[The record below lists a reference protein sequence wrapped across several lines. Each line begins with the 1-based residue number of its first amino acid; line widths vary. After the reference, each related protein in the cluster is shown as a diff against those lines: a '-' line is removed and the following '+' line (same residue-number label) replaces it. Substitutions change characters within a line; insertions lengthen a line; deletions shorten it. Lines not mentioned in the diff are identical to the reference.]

1 MGPRDRGDDVT
12 RVIPAMD
19 LLGGR
24 VVRLHRGDYEQ
35 VTVFHEDPL
44 AVFETFVAQ
53 GATRAHL
60 VDLDGARDGA
70 PTQSPLVAR
79 VLARF
84 GDRLT
89 LQVGG
94 GIRTVAQARA
104 YVDAGARRVV
114 VGTAAVEHPG
124 FITALAAFTEVVVAL
139 DARDGLV
146 ATRGWTH
153 TTTLSALALAKT
165 CVDAGAR
172 ALLYTD
178 IARDGTGEGPNLD
191 ATEAL
196 ARAVPGT
203 EVIAS
208 GGIGSLAH
216 LQALAQRPVITS
228 VVVGR
233 ALYEGRFT
241 VGEALAA
248 GGAP

>member
-1 MGPRDRGDDVT
+1 MT
-12 RVIPAMD
+12 TVIPAMD

-35 VTVFHEDPL
+35 VTVFHDDPL
-44 AVFETFVAQ
+44 SVFETFVAQ

-70 PTQSPLVAR
+70 ASQGPLIAR

-84 GDRLT
+84 GERLA

-94 GIRTVAQARA
+94 GVRTVAQARA
-104 YVDAGARRVV
+104 YADAGARRVV
-114 VGTAAVEHPG
+114 VGTAAVEDPG

-178 IARDGTGEGPNLD
+178 IARDGTGDGPNLD

-216 LQALAQRPVITS
+216 LRALALRPVITS

-241 VGEALAA
+241 VAEALAA
-248 GGAP
+248 AAGGAS

>member
-1 MGPRDRGDDVT
+1 M
-12 RVIPAMD
+12 
-19 LLGGR
+19 
-24 VVRLHRGDYEQ
+24 
-35 VTVFHEDPL
+35 
-44 AVFETFVAQ
+44 
-53 GATRAHL
+53 
-60 VDLDGARDGA
+60 
-70 PTQSPLVAR
+70 
-79 VLARF
+79 
-84 GDRLT
+84 
-89 LQVGG
+89 
-94 GIRTVAQARA
+94 
-104 YVDAGARRVV
+104 
-114 VGTAAVEHPG
+114 
-124 FITALAAFTEVVVAL
+124 AL

-216 LQALAQRPVITS
+216 LRALAQRPVITS

-241 VGEALAA
+241 VAEALAA